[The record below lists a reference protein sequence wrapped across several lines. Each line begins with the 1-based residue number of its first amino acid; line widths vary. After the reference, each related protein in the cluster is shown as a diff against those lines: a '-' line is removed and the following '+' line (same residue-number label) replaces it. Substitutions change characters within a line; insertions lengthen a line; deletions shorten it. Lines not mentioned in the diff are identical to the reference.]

1 MIEELEKAL
10 TCFRTAVRMDPRHYN
25 AWYGIGLTYYKQERF
40 QLTEIYYRK
49 ALGLNPYNP
58 ILMCHVAVVR
68 RRRASLVLFSAESL
82 SPEPGFKC
90 AVFFSSFPQGSTFYA
105 ENRSRFRHA
114 KRGDPD
120 VSEEFAVQV

>member
-58 ILMCHVAVVR
+58 ILMCHVAVVSR
-68 RRRASLVLFSAESL
+68 VFHAHYTLGFLKFGFSLPWVFSSDCFLVLELCFVRQNL
-82 SPEPGFKC
+82 KI
-90 AVFFSSFPQGSTFYA
+90 V
-105 ENRSRFRHA
+105 N
-114 KRGDPD
+114 
-120 VSEEFAVQV
+120 